1 MLPQVMILEDDPL
14 QMQLLVRNLS
24 QKMQIC
30 PIQFCNADDAIS
42 SLTNSSYNFLA
53 YILDIEIK
61 NQQRSGIDV
70 AEKIREKD
78 HNSYKPIIFLSSYTH
93 FGFGALNH
101 LHYYEFVNKDS
112 NWFRIS
118 NVLQRAISNISDNDD
133 SLAPLVLNTTRF
145 QYEIDAKNV
154 SCIEL
159 YANEVVIT
167 DLIGIEN
174 IYKVRPHAFSDLCNQ
189 LANSK
194 FKYLQQMHRSIIINL
209 HRIQKIEW
217 HKNTA
222 TVWLFNVARC
232 KPVGKTYLE
241 KLKIFKE

>member
-1 MLPQVMILEDDPL
+1 MVPQVMILEDDPI
-14 QMQLLVRNLS
+14 QMQILIRNLNK
-24 QKMQIC
+24 KMQIRAI
-30 PIQFCNADDAIS
+30 PFCNADDAIS
-42 SLTNSSYNFLA
+42 SLTDTSYDFLA

-61 NQQRSGIDV
+61 NQHRSGIDV
-70 AEKIREKD
+70 AEKIREID
-78 HNSYKPIIFLSSYTH
+78 GNNYKPIIFLSSYTH

-112 NWFRIS
+112 NWFQIA
-118 NVLQRAISNISDNDD
+118 NVLQRAISTSSGVRNS
-133 SLAPLVLNTTRF
+133 STPLILNTTRF
-145 QYEIDAKNV
+145 QYEIDVKNV

-159 YANEVVIT
+159 YTNEVVIT
-167 DLIGIEN
+167 DLIGIEKT
-174 IYKVRPHAFSDLCNQ
+174 YKVRPHAFSDLCNQ
-189 LANSK
+189 LTNSK
-194 FKYLQQMHRSIIINL
+194 IDYLQQMHRSIILNL

-222 TVWLFNVARC
+222 TVWLFNVATC